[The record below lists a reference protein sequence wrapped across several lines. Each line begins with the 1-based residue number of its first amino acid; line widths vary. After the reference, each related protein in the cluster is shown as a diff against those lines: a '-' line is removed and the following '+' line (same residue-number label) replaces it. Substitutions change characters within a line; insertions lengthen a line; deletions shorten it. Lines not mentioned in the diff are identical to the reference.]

1 MRAASLTFMV
11 QNVPEQGVKDVMEL
25 NSFHSRVIARPRT
38 LPAVRDSGEIVGR
51 SLQIIIL
58 IWRTI
63 EESGRTSKVETRKTT
78 RFNSESSTKSFLQRI
93 LRLTPSPR
101 GFSTERLL

>member
-1 MRAASLTFMV
+1 
-11 QNVPEQGVKDVMEL
+11 MEL

-63 EESGRTSKVETRKTT
+63 EESGTTSKVENQKNNA
-78 RFNSESSTKSFLQRI
+78 F
-93 LRLTPSPR
+93 
-101 GFSTERLL
+101 